1 MLYNVVKRFSL
12 ISKVFLN
19 FTMQYII
26 FFCREGILK
35 IKMATVHEK
44 LIKELCFIC
53 GCILRGTVYDVENK
67 LLGLLP
73 CFYAILVIAQ

>member
-1 MLYNVVKRFSL
+1 
-12 ISKVFLN
+12 
-19 FTMQYII
+19 
-26 FFCREGILK
+26 
-35 IKMATVHEK
+35 MATVYEK

-73 CFYAILVIAQ
+73 CFFEILVIENVLYILGKTRLHGIEIFTEEIIKEYIHKK